1 MLAAEDFRR
10 VDSFI
15 MKTNV
20 ERVVFPTRGS
30 IGSISFYYLLVC
42 LIQVTLY
49 AMLHSWLTPACGL
62 EDSQRLDDIARLPYR
77 IPTVFIDS
85 SFLSLNV

>member
-49 AMLHSWLTPACGL
+49 AMLHSWLTLACGL
-62 EDSQRLDDIARLPYR
+62 LEDFQCLDDIARLPYR
-77 IPTVFIDS
+77 IPIVFY
-85 SFLSLNV
+85 